1 MRGAERSDLRGV
13 GDDEHLKPLSQSAQ
27 PLADRRRGGAADTG
41 IDLIEYQRRHRAGAG
56 EHHLE
61 GQHEAGE
68 LAAGGDPRQRSGGGV
83 GVGACV
89 ERHAL
94 GAVRTPIGL
103 VEGVDRGLE
112 PRGAEPQRSKLAV
125 HPPVEAQR
133 RFRPRRG
140 KRPGRLRI
148 SGARLARPRPQ
159 GGERGRSAADRLEL
173 AGGLLAKFRQ
183 GVGHHAVLACERPE
197 GEETLLGGIE
207 PAGIGLELADASLD
221 SLAGFG
227 GLGGRAVERL
237 ERAVEHAAGDI
248 RPPRQRPVL
257 ERLRGQL
264 RTIQDLVALAT
275 VSLTLVEP
283 APERLEA
290 RVEFVETA
298 YAGDDAGARCP
309 AADDL
314 AVDED
319 EPVTICVSVENTG
332 SAALVEIEIYD
343 FGFEL
348 DDDDFV
354 ALEGS
359 VAGPLQPG
367 ERLLGYFRTRAELES
382 RPEPGFS
389 AVAVDPDGEPL
400 RITVNAD
407 FDVFEYEVAADNS
420 LPTFVDGLRGSW
432 GAVVTLGRVGVLA
445 VGIAIPFLWIVPLA
459 LGLFWLGRRLNHR
472 INRPQR
478 PWAPRSTA
486 APAPDEG
493 DSAEAPDR

>member
-1 MRGAERSDLRGV
+1 MVRFMWLAIVPLLLAAAALMAC
-13 GDDEHLKPLSQSAQ
+13 GDDDDDASYTSVQAAPAAFAATAAPRRLPRPHSRSQPSATARTEG
-27 PLADRRRGGAADTG
+27 ADDDAVSFQQVNTG
-41 IDLIEYQRRHRAGAG
+41 
-56 EHHLE
+56 
-61 GQHEAGE
+61 
-68 LAAGGDPRQRSGGGV
+68 RSIVYV
-83 GVGACV
+83 GMM
-89 ERHAL
+89 
-94 GAVRTPIGL
+94 L
-103 VEGVDRGLE
+103 VE
-112 PRGAEPQRSKLAV
+112 
-125 HPPVEAQR
+125 VENVRQATQQAQVA
-133 RFRPRRG
+133 
-140 KRPGRLRI
+140 I
-148 SGARLARPRPQ
+148 A
-159 GGERGRSAADRLEL
+159 
-173 AGGLLAKFRQ
+173 
-183 GVGHHAVLACERPE
+183 
-197 GEETLLGGIE
+197 
-207 PAGIGLELADASLD
+207 
-221 SLAGFG
+221 
-227 GLGGRAVERL
+227 GLGGLVFSQHTTSEPVPRSELTFKVLPEDFAEAMRRLEALGDVKSQQISADDVTERVVDLESRIITSRASVERL
-237 ERAVEHAAGDI
+237 RSFLANATELETVAELESQLLARETD
-248 RPPRQRPVL
+248 L

-367 ERLLGYFRTRAELES
+367 ERLLGYFRTKAELES

-432 GAVVTLGRVGVLA
+432 GAVVTLGRLGVLA

>member
-1 MRGAERSDLRGV
+1 MVRFMWLATVPLLLAAAALMACG
-13 GDDEHLKPLSQSAQ
+13 GDDDDESYASVQAAPAAFAATAA
-27 PLADRRRGGAADTG
+27 PAAATAAPVAAVATARTEGADDDAVSYQQVNTG
-41 IDLIEYQRRHRAGAG
+41 
-56 EHHLE
+56 
-61 GQHEAGE
+61 
-68 LAAGGDPRQRSGGGV
+68 RSIVYV
-83 GVGACV
+83 GMM
-89 ERHAL
+89 
-94 GAVRTPIGL
+94 L
-103 VEGVDRGLE
+103 VE
-112 PRGAEPQRSKLAV
+112 
-125 HPPVEAQR
+125 VENVRQATQQAQVA
-133 RFRPRRG
+133 
-140 KRPGRLRI
+140 I
-148 SGARLARPRPQ
+148 A
-159 GGERGRSAADRLEL
+159 
-173 AGGLLAKFRQ
+173 
-183 GVGHHAVLACERPE
+183 
-197 GEETLLGGIE
+197 
-207 PAGIGLELADASLD
+207 
-221 SLAGFG
+221 
-227 GLGGRAVERL
+227 GLGGLVFSQHTTSEPVPRTELTFKVLPEDFAEAMRRLEALGDVKSQQISADDVTERVVDLESRIITSRASVERL
-237 ERAVEHAAGDI
+237 RSFLANATELETVAELESQLLARETD
-248 RPPRQRPVL
+248 L

-283 APERLEA
+283 EPERLEA

-309 AADDL
+309 ADDDL

-319 EPVTICVSVENTG
+319 EPVTVCVSVENTG
-332 SAALVEIEIYD
+332 SAALAKIEIRD
-343 FGFEL
+343 FGLDL

-367 ERLLGYFRTRAELES
+367 ERLLGYFRTKAELES

-432 GAVVTLGRVGVLA
+432 GAVVTLGRLGVLA

-493 DSAEAPDR
+493 DNAEASDR

>member
-1 MRGAERSDLRGV
+1 MVRFMWLAIVPLLLAAAALMAC
-13 GDDEHLKPLSQSAQ
+13 GDDAAAESYASVQAAPAAAATAA
-27 PLADRRRGGAADTG
+27 PMAATAAPVAAVATARTEGADDDAVSFQQVNTG
-41 IDLIEYQRRHRAGAG
+41 
-56 EHHLE
+56 
-61 GQHEAGE
+61 
-68 LAAGGDPRQRSGGGV
+68 RSIVYV
-83 GVGACV
+83 GSM
-89 ERHAL
+89 
-94 GAVRTPIGL
+94 L
-103 VEGVDRGLE
+103 VE
-112 PRGAEPQRSKLAV
+112 
-125 HPPVEAQR
+125 VENVRQATQQAQVA
-133 RFRPRRG
+133 
-140 KRPGRLRI
+140 I
-148 SGARLARPRPQ
+148 A
-159 GGERGRSAADRLEL
+159 
-173 AGGLLAKFRQ
+173 
-183 GVGHHAVLACERPE
+183 
-197 GEETLLGGIE
+197 
-207 PAGIGLELADASLD
+207 
-221 SLAGFG
+221 
-227 GLGGRAVERL
+227 GLGGLVFSQHTTSEPVPRSELTFKVLPEDFAEAMRRLGALGDVKSQQISADDVTERVVDLESRIITSRASVERL
-237 ERAVEHAAGDI
+237 RSFLANATELETVAELESQLLARETD
-248 RPPRQRPVL
+248 L

-283 APERLEA
+283 EPERLEA

-319 EPVTICVSVENTG
+319 EPVTVCVSVENTG
-332 SAALVEIEIYD
+332 SAALAEIEIRD
-343 FGFEL
+343 FGLEL

-367 ERLLGYFRTRAELES
+367 ERLLGYFRTKAELES

-432 GAVVTLGRVGVLA
+432 GAVVTLGRLGVLA

-486 APAPDEG
+486 APAPEED
-493 DSAEAPDR
+493 DSAEASDR

>member
-1 MRGAERSDLRGV
+1 MARFMWLAIVPLLLAAAALMAC
-13 GDDEHLKPLSQSAQ
+13 GDDDDDESYASV
-27 PLADRRRGGAADTG
+27 RAAAT
-41 IDLIEYQRRHRAGAG
+41 
-56 EHHLE
+56 
-61 GQHEAGE
+61 
-68 LAAGGDPRQRSGGGV
+68 AAP
-83 GVGACV
+83 A
-89 ERHAL
+89 
-94 GAVRTPIGL
+94 AVFAAATATPIAAPRPSAAAVTEGADDGDVAFQQVNTGRSIVYVGSMF
-103 VEGVDRGLE
+103 VE
-112 PRGAEPQRSKLAV
+112 
-125 HPPVEAQR
+125 VEDV
-133 RFRPRRG
+133 
-140 KRPGRLRI
+140 
-148 SGARLARPRPQ
+148 RLATQ
-159 GGERGRSAADRLEL
+159 QAQL
-173 AGGLLAKFRQ
+173 AIA
-183 GVGHHAVLACERPE
+183 
-197 GEETLLGGIE
+197 
-207 PAGIGLELADASLD
+207 
-221 SLAGFG
+221 
-227 GLGGRAVERL
+227 GLGGLVFSQHTTTEPVPRTELTFKVLPEDFAEAMRRLEALGDLKSQQISADDVTERVVDLESRIITSRASVERL
-237 ERAVEHAAGDI
+237 RSFLEKATELKTVAELESQLLARETD
-248 RPPRQRPVL
+248 L

-275 VSLTLVEP
+275 VSITLVEP

-298 YAGDDAGARCP
+298 YAGDDDGARCP

-319 EPVTICVSVENTG
+319 EPVTVCVSVENTG

-367 ERLLGYFRTRAELES
+367 ERLLGYFRTEAELES

-432 GAVVTLGRVGVLA
+432 SAVVTLARVGVLA
-445 VGIAIPFLWIVPLA
+445 VGVAIPFLWVAPLA
-459 LGLFWLGRRLNHR
+459 LGLLWLGRRF
-472 INRPQR
+472 NRPRR

-493 DSAEAPDR
+493 DSAEASDR

>member
-1 MRGAERSDLRGV
+1 MVRFMRLAIVPLLLAAAALMAC
-13 GDDEHLKPLSQSAQ
+13 GDDDAAESYASVQAAPAAAATAA
-27 PLADRRRGGAADTG
+27 PMAATAAPVAAVATARTEGADDDAVSFQQVNTG
-41 IDLIEYQRRHRAGAG
+41 
-56 EHHLE
+56 
-61 GQHEAGE
+61 
-68 LAAGGDPRQRSGGGV
+68 RSIVYV
-83 GVGACV
+83 G
-89 ERHAL
+89 
-94 GAVRTPIGL
+94 TML
-103 VEGVDRGLE
+103 VE
-112 PRGAEPQRSKLAV
+112 
-125 HPPVEAQR
+125 VENVRQATQQAQVA
-133 RFRPRRG
+133 
-140 KRPGRLRI
+140 I
-148 SGARLARPRPQ
+148 A
-159 GGERGRSAADRLEL
+159 
-173 AGGLLAKFRQ
+173 
-183 GVGHHAVLACERPE
+183 
-197 GEETLLGGIE
+197 
-207 PAGIGLELADASLD
+207 
-221 SLAGFG
+221 
-227 GLGGRAVERL
+227 GLGGLVFSQHTTSEPVPRTELTFKVLPEDFAEAMRRLEALGDVKSQQISADDVTERVVDLESRIITSRASVERL
-237 ERAVEHAAGDI
+237 RSFLANATELETVAELESQLLARETD
-248 RPPRQRPVL
+248 L

-298 YAGDDAGARCP
+298 YSGDDAGARCP
-309 AADDL
+309 ADDDL

-319 EPVTICVSVENTG
+319 EPVTVCVSVENTG
-332 SAALVEIEIYD
+332 SAALAEIEIRD
-343 FGFEL
+343 FGLDL

-367 ERLLGYFRTRAELES
+367 ERLLGYFRTKAELES

-445 VGIAIPFLWIVPLA
+445 IGVAIPFLWVAPLA
-459 LGLFWLGRRLNHR
+459 LGLLWLGRRLNRR

-493 DSAEAPDR
+493 DNAEASDR

>member
-1 MRGAERSDLRGV
+1 MVRFMWLAIV
-13 GDDEHLKPLSQSAQ
+13 PL
-27 PLADRRRGGAADTG
+27 L
-41 IDLIEYQRRHRAGAG
+41 
-56 EHHLE
+56 
-61 GQHEAGE
+61 
-68 LAAGGDPRQRSGGGV
+68 LAAAALMACSDDDDAESYASVQAAPAAFAATAAPAAATAAPVAAVATARTEGADDDAVSYQQVNTGRSIVYV
-83 GVGACV
+83 GMM
-89 ERHAL
+89 
-94 GAVRTPIGL
+94 L
-103 VEGVDRGLE
+103 VE
-112 PRGAEPQRSKLAV
+112 
-125 HPPVEAQR
+125 VENVRQATQQAQVA
-133 RFRPRRG
+133 
-140 KRPGRLRI
+140 I
-148 SGARLARPRPQ
+148 A
-159 GGERGRSAADRLEL
+159 
-173 AGGLLAKFRQ
+173 
-183 GVGHHAVLACERPE
+183 
-197 GEETLLGGIE
+197 
-207 PAGIGLELADASLD
+207 
-221 SLAGFG
+221 
-227 GLGGRAVERL
+227 GLGGLVFSQHTTSEPVPRTELTFKVLPEDFAEAMRRLEALGDVKSQQISADDVTERVVDLESRIITSRASVERL
-237 ERAVEHAAGDI
+237 RSFLANATELETVAELESQLLARETD
-248 RPPRQRPVL
+248 L

-283 APERLEA
+283 EPERLEA

-309 AADDL
+309 ADDDL

-319 EPVTICVSVENTG
+319 EPVTVCVSVENTG
-332 SAALVEIEIYD
+332 SAALAEIEIRD
-343 FGFEL
+343 FGLDL

-367 ERLLGYFRTRAELES
+367 ERLLGYFRTKAELES

-432 GAVVTLGRVGVLA
+432 GAVVTLARVGVLA
-445 VGIAIPFLWIVPLA
+445 VGVAIPFLWIVPLA

-472 INRPQR
+472 LNRPQR

-493 DSAEAPDR
+493 DNAEASDR